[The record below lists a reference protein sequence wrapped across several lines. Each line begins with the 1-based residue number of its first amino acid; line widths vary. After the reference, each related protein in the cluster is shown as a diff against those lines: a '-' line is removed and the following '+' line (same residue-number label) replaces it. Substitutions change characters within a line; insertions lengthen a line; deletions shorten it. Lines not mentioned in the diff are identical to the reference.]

1 MCYNNYSEGTMKTN
15 LGKKTILYPMPVLM
29 VGTYDKKGKP
39 DVMAAAWGGVFNEG
53 MINLCLDKGHKTVA
67 NLKEKKAFT
76 VAIADAAH
84 VVECDYLGIVSAHD
98 QADKVAKAGFT
109 ATKSVNVD
117 APVIE
122 ELPLTLE
129 CQLESYDDTTE
140 QAVGRIVNVI
150 ADDSILTDGKVD
162 PTKLKAI
169 TYDPENHTYIQL
181 GQVVGKAFSDG
192 NKLDN

>member
-1 MCYNNYSEGTMKTN
+1 MKTN

-29 VGTYDKKGKP
+29 VGTYDRKGKP
-39 DVMAAAWGGVFNEG
+39 DVMAAAWGGIFNDG
-53 MINLCLDKGHKTVA
+53 MVCLCLDKGHKTVS
-67 NLKEKKAFT
+67 NLKERKAFT
-76 VAIADAAH
+76 VAIADAGH
-84 VVECDYLGIVSAHD
+84 VTECDYLGIVSAHD
-98 QADKVAKAGFT
+98 ESDKVAKAGFT
-109 ATKSVNVD
+109 ATKSANVD

-150 ADDSILTDGKVD
+150 ADDSILTEGKVD
-162 PTKLKAI
+162 PAKLKAI

>member
-76 VAIADAAH
+76 VAIADADH

-98 QADKVAKAGFT
+98 EADKVAKAGFT
-109 ATKSVNVD
+109 VTKSANVD

-129 CQLESYDDTTE
+129 CQLENYDDTTE

-150 ADDSILTDGKVD
+150 ADDSILTEGKVD
-162 PTKLKAI
+162 PAKLKAI

-181 GQVVGKAFSDG
+181 GEVVGKAFSDG

>member
-162 PTKLKAI
+162 PAKLKAI

-181 GQVVGKAFSDG
+181 GQIVGKAFSDG

>member
-1 MCYNNYSEGTMKTN
+1 MKTN

-29 VGTYDKKGKP
+29 VGTYDKKGTP
-39 DVMAAAWGGVFNEG
+39 DLMAAAWGGVFNEG
-53 MINLCLDKGHKTVA
+53 LINLCLDKGHKTVA
-67 NLKEKKAFT
+67 NLKDCKAFT

-98 QADKVAKAGFT
+98 EADKVAKAGFT
-109 ATKSVNVD
+109 ATKSANVD

-129 CQLESYDDTTE
+129 CQLESYDDGTE
-140 QAVGRIVNVI
+140 QAVGRIINVI
-150 ADDSILTDGKVD
+150 ADDSVLTEGKLD
-162 PTKLKAI
+162 PAKLKAI

-192 NKLDN
+192 NKIN

>member
-1 MCYNNYSEGTMKTN
+1 MKID

-29 VGTYDKKGKP
+29 VGTYDRKGKP
-39 DVMAAAWGGVFNEG
+39 DLMAAAWGGIFNDG
-53 MINLCLDKGHKTVA
+53 MVNLCLDKGHKTVA
-67 NLKEKKAFT
+67 NLKERKAFT

-84 VVECDYLGIVSAHD
+84 VTECDYVGIVSAND
-98 QADKVAKAGFT
+98 DADKVAKAGFT
-109 ATKSVNVD
+109 AVKSANVD

-129 CQLESYDDTTE
+129 CELVSYDSDTE
-140 QAVGRIVNVI
+140 QAVGNIINVV

-162 PTKLKAI
+162 PAKLNAI
-169 TYDPENHTYIQL
+169 TYDPEKHTYIKL
-181 GQVVGKAFSDG
+181 GEVVGKAFSDG

>member
-1 MCYNNYSEGTMKTN
+1 MKTN

-29 VGTYDKKGKP
+29 VGTYDKKGTP

-67 NLKEKKAFT
+67 NLKERKAFT

-109 ATKSVNVD
+109 ATKSANVD

-150 ADDSILTDGKVD
+150 AEDSILTDGKVD
-162 PTKLKAI
+162 PAKLKAI

>member
-29 VGTYDKKGKP
+29 VGTYDKTGKP

-53 MINLCLDKGHKTVA
+53 LINLCLDKGHKTVA
-67 NLKEKKAFT
+67 NLKERKAFT
-76 VAIADAAH
+76 VAIADADH

-98 QADKVAKAGFT
+98 EADKVAKAGFT
-109 ATKSVNVD
+109 VTKSANVD

-129 CQLESYDDTTE
+129 CQLENYDDTTE

-150 ADDSILTDGKVD
+150 ADDSVLTEGKVD
-162 PTKLKAI
+162 PAKLKAI